1 MSILSSNHSYASVI
15 LRHKHLPIYK
25 TEEFDFFRCVNFD
38 NWVYG
43 KTVSEL
49 HAGNLRSNNNKGRYS
64 RLFPDEKISYWADS
78 KDTALA
84 EIRKH
89 EGNKNYITF
98 WSYDDASSTFP
109 TLCSDESLVIIDGLE
124 LNFYSILQK
133 VEENEPLSSE
143 ETEIIELIRQEKP
156 DCLVYKS
163 VARESGKNFLFF
175 EKGFNKLS
183 LREIHL
189 HIGEGGKSCT
199 KKILCS
205 SGSDYSPKVENYG
218 MYFEPILKTKM
229 NSKYLESDEYRL
241 RRGNYEKAL
250 ENIMKAWKE

>member
-1 MSILSSNHSYASVI
+1 MSILSSNHSYSSVI
-15 LRHKHLPIYK
+15 LRHKYLPIYK
-25 TEEFDFFRCVNFD
+25 TKEFDFFRCVNFD

-43 KTVSEL
+43 KTVSKL
-49 HAGNLRSNNNKGRYS
+49 QAGNLRSNDNKGRYS

-78 KDTALA
+78 KETALA

-89 EGNKNYITF
+89 GGNKNYITF

-109 TLCSDESLVIIDGLE
+109 TLNSDESLVIVDGLE
-124 LNFYSILQK
+124 LNFYSILTK
-133 VEENEPLSSE
+133 IEENEPLSSE

-163 VARESGKNFLFF
+163 VAKESGKNFLFF

-183 LREIHL
+183 LREIRL
-189 HIGEGGKSCT
+189 HIGEGGKSRT
-199 KKILCS
+199 EKIVCALGC
-205 SGSDYSPKVENYG
+205 DYSPIIDSYG

-229 NSKYLESDEYRL
+229 DNKYLESDEYRL
-241 RRGNYEKAL
+241 RRSNYEEAL
-250 ENIMKAWKE
+250 KKMRNAWEE